1 MNALHFLDYLAILL
15 YLSVVGFVGF
25 WVGRRQKTTT
35 EYFVANRS
43 LPGWAVA
50 FSIVGT
56 VISSVSFVAFP
67 GAAFAENFRLLVPN
81 LMVPI
86 ILVFVALII
95 VPFYRHVVGMTS
107 YEYLE
112 RRFGLGARMYGS
124 FGFVALRVFDLG
136 FTLLL
141 TAVALEVI
149 TGWDIQLVI
158 VGIASFTILY
168 TLFGGI
174 EAVVWND
181 VVQGLVMA
189 GGALVILATL
199 LFRPE
204 GGPSAVFA
212 TAYQAGKFSLG
223 DYSLTWKS
231 LFEDRPTVWLFAL
244 SGLSSFGR
252 MYIVEQNIVQRYLV
266 ARTDR
271 DAQRAVFSGAS
282 FCVVIWITFM
292 VIGACLWAFYQ
303 MTGATLPA
311 AIQQKPDNILPYFV
325 ATQLPSGLVGLIL
338 AGILAAAMQ
347 AFSADLTSVATVA
360 TQDYFGR
367 FRPQSTDR
375 TRLLF
380 GRCSVLMGGGLAAL
394 VALQLTSGRNRA
406 IYELVPTLMSILAGG
421 MLGLFALGFMSKRA
435 TGRGAYWG
443 IGVCALFVF
452 WATVTGPLKVDL
464 GLNFPL
470 NPLLIGILSHVILFA
485 AGYLASCGLGGN
497 RPELAGLTIWNLRS
511 GQPRRAKEAIPSW

>member
-1 MNALHFLDYLAILL
+1 
-15 YLSVVGFVGF
+15 
-25 WVGRRQKTTT
+25 
-35 EYFVANRS
+35 
-43 LPGWAVA
+43 
-50 FSIVGT
+50 
-56 VISSVSFVAFP
+56 
-67 GAAFAENFRLLVPN
+67 
-81 LMVPI
+81 
-86 ILVFVALII
+86 
-95 VPFYRHVVGMTS
+95 
-107 YEYLE
+107 
-112 RRFGLGARMYGS
+112 
-124 FGFVALRVFDLG
+124 
-136 FTLLL
+136 
-141 TAVALEVI
+141 
-149 TGWDIQLVI
+149 
-158 VGIASFTILY
+158 
-168 TLFGGI
+168 
-174 EAVVWND
+174 
-181 VVQGLVMA
+181 
-189 GGALVILATL
+189 
-199 LFRPE
+199 
-204 GGPSAVFA
+204 
-212 TAYQAGKFSLG
+212 
-223 DYSLTWKS
+223 
-231 LFEDRPTVWLFAL
+231 
-244 SGLSSFGR
+244 
-252 MYIVEQNIVQRYLV
+252 
-266 ARTDR
+266 
-271 DAQRAVFSGAS
+271 
-282 FCVVIWITFM
+282 

-464 GLNFPL
+464 GLNFHL